1 MARVEVDLIF
11 FVIWCNETKMV
22 LLIIRL
28 EKLHPIEWDRLG
40 TKFPKAHVY
49 HI

>member
-1 MARVEVDLIF
+1 MASFEVDLIF
-11 FVIWCNETKMV
+11 FVIWCIETKMV
-22 LLIIRL
+22 LLIIKL
-28 EKLHPIEWDRLG
+28 EKLHPIEWDTLG